1 MHYTG
6 EGFKDKTDAANSSIS
21 NSKFQISEEAL
32 IWNPKFGI
40 WRLEDYWD
48 SVSSSNTIAWNG
60 QLAMQMPHSM
70 QMVTS
75 ISFLSGP
82 SLMALSWQ
90 LGMQAPH

>member
-1 MHYTG
+1 MDALYRG
-6 EGFKDKTDAANSSIS
+6 GVQRQNRCGKQLDFKFRIS
-21 NSKFQISEEAL
+21 DEAF

-40 WRLEDYWD
+40 WNLEDYWD

>member
-1 MHYTG
+1 MHYTV
-6 EGFKDKTDAANSSIS
+6 EGFKDKTDAVSSSIS
-21 NSKFQISEEAL
+21 NSKFQVSDRDFDLESG
-32 IWNPKFGI
+32 IWN
-40 WRLEDYWD
+40 LDDYWD

-60 QLAMQMPHSM
+60 QLAMQRPHSM